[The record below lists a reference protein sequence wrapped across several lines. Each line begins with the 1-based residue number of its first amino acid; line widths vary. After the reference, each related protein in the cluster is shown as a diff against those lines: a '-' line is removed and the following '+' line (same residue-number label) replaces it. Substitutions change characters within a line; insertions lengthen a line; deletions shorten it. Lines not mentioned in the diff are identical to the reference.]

1 MRPAVRE
8 THARAVD
15 FLLGARSGAD
25 PLWHDFT
32 STAGPSTEWASAFA
46 LWGLGPGQAARTAV
60 RARAALLAAQRPD
73 GSWGF
78 NRVVPGDADSTA
90 WAVIALRSA
99 LPAAAR
105 ASARSYLL
113 RQQVPNGGFRTYDP
127 SDLPALEPWAP
138 PATTFAGWTSAHT
151 CVTAAVV
158 GALRALDEPAD
169 SPSIAAATRFLLA
182 RQDRSGLWPS
192 YWWSGVAYATCV
204 ALEALRHA
212 GRLERARREAAARA
226 LARRQRRDGSW
237 GWDGRPRARGCAFE
251 TAFAAAALRHAD
263 DGAAR
268 AAALR
273 WLCREQDR
281 SGRWTSSPV
290 LRVPHP
296 DDAVE
301 RLGAG
306 VSPVRRGGLGTDES
320 GVLAAAAAMHCL
332 GSELAHASRTVRR
345 QARDVARA
353 AFATALAER
362 GLAMPP
368 DVRQRIVTRDRTLG
382 ASIARQL
389 PRAPRAAGS
398 VFPDDW
404 RRRTVGSLGFGAAM
418 TRVLATAQDVPPS
431 NEASELGAVLFMGT
445 SAFDHVCDRST
456 SRRRELLALV
466 NGDALAAL
474 ARGTGGDLEAR
485 DPDVRYVLGYVHA
498 FFARFSRWVPEG
510 PARARAL
517 ALLHDAYAAERRTFE
532 PDEAVSAA
540 VSVRTLT
547 FATTSA
553 IICAVGRH
561 ECGDA
566 HRCEEQA
573 RRLGRAAAIL
583 DDLADL
589 ASDARTGA
597 PNSLLARR
605 TLADVLSDGTCTEAA
620 RSVTAGL
627 AAFARLLPDDRRG
640 REARARLLAHMS
652 GWGSLNV

>member
-1 MRPAVRE
+1 
-8 THARAVD
+8 
-15 FLLGARSGAD
+15 
-25 PLWHDFT
+25 
-32 STAGPSTEWASAFA
+32 
-46 LWGLGPGQAARTAV
+46 
-60 RARAALLAAQRPD
+60 
-73 GSWGF
+73 
-78 NRVVPGDADSTA
+78 
-90 WAVIALRSA
+90 
-99 LPAAAR
+99 
-105 ASARSYLL
+105 
-113 RQQVPNGGFRTYDP
+113 
-127 SDLPALEPWAP
+127 
-138 PATTFAGWTSAHT
+138 
-151 CVTAAVV
+151 
-158 GALRALDEPAD
+158 
-169 SPSIAAATRFLLA
+169 
-182 RQDRSGLWPS
+182 
-192 YWWSGVAYATCV
+192 
-204 ALEALRHA
+204 
-212 GRLERARREAAARA
+212 
-226 LARRQRRDGSW
+226 
-237 GWDGRPRARGCAFE
+237 
-251 TAFAAAALRHAD
+251 
-263 DGAAR
+263 
-268 AAALR
+268 
-273 WLCREQDR
+273 
-281 SGRWTSSPV
+281 
-290 LRVPHP
+290 
-296 DDAVE
+296 
-301 RLGAG
+301 
-306 VSPVRRGGLGTDES
+306 
-320 GVLAAAAAMHCL
+320 
-332 GSELAHASRTVRR
+332 
-345 QARDVARA
+345 
-353 AFATALAER
+353 
-362 GLAMPP
+362 
-368 DVRQRIVTRDRTLG
+368 RQRIVTRDRTLG

-466 NGDALAAL
+466 NGDTLGAL

-589 ASDARTGA
+589 ASDARTDARRRALGRDVHGGCA
-597 PNSLLARR
+597 VGHGRARRFRPPSARRPARARGESSAARAHVRVGVAQRMSDRLALDVHVPALEGILREVYDTGRFTRRERAYVKRGGEAAGVRTSNWALDLRVPLARSELLQPIAAEMAA
-605 TLADVLSDGTCTEAA
+605 TLQRAGISQIAGRGFGSYQLVGGIVAVGSNLSGGLVRDARKPYAFTELDAANALRKEGYDVIAVYTVF
-620 RSVTAGL
+620 R
-627 AAFARLLPDDRRG
+627 FAWRRG
-640 REARARLLAHMS
+640 RSALWAANLGHRCLA
-652 GWGSLNV
+652 SLRRVKAAEPLGGEVV